1 VNVFDDIQFYLFNHH
16 HYIDEPPD
24 SDRYESTW
32 VTYPN
37 ANFRPDV
44 AYELYQRWTREM
56 LLAEQLG
63 FDAIAVNE
71 HHQTVYSMQPG
82 TTVRAGY
89 LAALTKRVKI
99 LVAGTPINLSWPS
112 RVAEEYA
119 MLDVMSG
126 GRMEF
131 GFPLGTG
138 MEYWSNAGQ
147 INPATARDRF
157 REGLGIIIKTW
168 TEDGPIRHDGQ
179 FYNYRYL
186 NVWPRPMQKPHPKIY
201 IVGSGSKATVDLAAD
216 FHAGYSIVFTPIAQQ
231 LKAMAN
237 FREIAEERGWTVQ
250 PDDTIFTVICYVAD
264 TDEEAVREARPHIEK
279 FFSWMHR
286 VPNQLLSP
294 PGYVSRDE
302 FLRRAQSAALSE
314 GTKATWDDMVS
325 IGRII
330 CGSPDTVA
338 DTLSHWAQEA
348 QCSRMLMV
356 LQHGDMPEWKAVKNM
371 HMFAKEV
378 IPRVRARATG
388 ATAPEPVFAG
398 VK

>member
-1 VNVFDDIQFYLFNHH
+1 MNVFDDIQFYLFNHH
-16 HYIDEPPD
+16 HYIDEPAD
-24 SDRYESTW
+24 SDKYDATW

-37 ANFRPDV
+37 ANFRADV
-44 AYELYQRWTREM
+44 AFELYQRWTREV
-56 LLAEQLG
+56 LLAEELG
-63 FDAIAVNE
+63 FDAVAVNE
-71 HHQTVYSMQPG
+71 HHQTIFSMQPG
-82 TTVRAGY
+82 TAVRAGY
-89 LAALTKRVKI
+89 LTALTKRMKI
-99 LVAGTPINLSWPS
+99 LVAGIPINLSWPS

-138 MEYWSNAGQ
+138 MEYWANAGQ
-147 INPATARDRF
+147 INPTTARARF
-157 REGLGIIIKTW
+157 REALEIILKTW
-168 TEDGPIRHDGQ
+168 TEDGPIRHDGE
-179 FYNYRYL
+179 FYNYRFL
-186 NVWPRPMQKPHPKIY
+186 NTWPRPMQKPHPKIY

-231 LKAMAN
+231 LKAMAS
-237 FREIAEERGWTVQ
+237 FREAAEERGWTVK
-250 PDDTIFTVICYVAD
+250 PDDAFFPVICYVAD

-279 FFSWMHR
+279 FFSWFHR
-286 VPNQLLSP
+286 VPNQFLSP

-302 FLRRAQSAALSE
+302 FLRRAQSAALSQ
-314 GTKATWDDMVS
+314 GTKATWEDMVS

-338 DTLSHWAQEA
+338 DTLSAWAEEA

-378 IPRVRARATG
+378 IPRVRSRAS
-388 ATAPEPVFAG
+388 APTTDAVLAG

>member
-1 VNVFDDIQFYLFNHH
+1 
-16 HYIDEPPD
+16 
-24 SDRYESTW
+24 
-32 VTYPN
+32 
-37 ANFRPDV
+37 
-44 AYELYQRWTREM
+44 
-56 LLAEQLG
+56 
-63 FDAIAVNE
+63 
-71 HHQTVYSMQPG
+71 
-82 TTVRAGY
+82 
-89 LAALTKRVKI
+89 
-99 LVAGTPINLSWPS
+99 
-112 RVAEEYA
+112 

-147 INPATARDRF
+147 INPTTARARF
-157 REGLGIIIKTW
+157 RENLGVIIKTW
-168 TEDGPIRHDGQ
+168 TEDGPVRHDGE

-186 NVWPRPMQKPHPKIY
+186 NVWPRPMQKPYPKIY
-201 IVGSGSKATVDLAAD
+201 IVGSGSKETVDLAAD
-216 FHAGYSIVFTPIAQQ
+216 FRAGYSIVFTPIQQQ

-237 FREIAEERGWTVQ
+237 YRETAEERGWTVQ

-294 PGYVSRDE
+294 PGYVSREE
-302 FLRRAQSAALSE
+302 FLRRAQSAALSQ

-338 DTLSHWAQEA
+338 DTLSHWAREA

-378 IPRVRARATG
+378 IPRVRARASG
-388 ATAPEPVFAG
+388 APAADQFLAG

>member
-1 VNVFDDIQFYLFNHH
+1 
-16 HYIDEPPD
+16 
-24 SDRYESTW
+24 
-32 VTYPN
+32 
-37 ANFRPDV
+37 
-44 AYELYQRWTREM
+44 
-56 LLAEQLG
+56 
-63 FDAIAVNE
+63 
-71 HHQTVYSMQPG
+71 
-82 TTVRAGY
+82 
-89 LAALTKRVKI
+89 
-99 LVAGTPINLSWPS
+99 
-112 RVAEEYA
+112 
-119 MLDVMSG
+119 
-126 GRMEF
+126 
-131 GFPLGTG
+131 
-138 MEYWSNAGQ
+138 
-147 INPATARDRF
+147 
-157 REGLGIIIKTW
+157 
-168 TEDGPIRHDGQ
+168 
-179 FYNYRYL
+179 
-186 NVWPRPMQKPHPKIY
+186 
-201 IVGSGSKATVDLAAD
+201 
-216 FHAGYSIVFTPIAQQ
+216 
-231 LKAMAN
+231 
-237 FREIAEERGWTVQ
+237 
-250 PDDTIFTVICYVAD
+250 
-264 TDEEAVREARPHIEK
+264 VREARPHIEK